1 MSKPPKVDQ
10 FRSLKSLAA
19 RLRKDLRGVRGRK
32 KTAKRKGTN
41 QVKGNDCVLLFAH
54 NGVGKTRLSGEF
66 KDIGKTGSGAD
77 TLYFNAFTEDLFDW
91 DNDFDG
97 DKERMIKFK
106 SHSLFFKD
114 LEGMGIDDQIREHL
128 YRHADFEFDMDF
140 AKEEIR
146 FMRKVVEN
154 GVNKRVQDIKIS
166 RGEENLFIWCFFL
179 AILQLATEAEKGQ
192 PYDWVKYVY
201 IDDPISSLDEH
212 NTITVAND
220 LASIVKGTTNGVKFV
235 ISTHHGLFFNVMFNE
250 LKGKRSAD
258 DDNEI
263 KRKAY
268 ILHRRTDSP
277 AYTLQDTAESPFL
290 HHVAALAELKAAAKT
305 GRISQ
310 SHFNMLRSILE
321 KTAIFFGRQHISS
334 CFNGLP
340 KKAVYA
346 RFLNVRSHAKYSVF
360 EADPIHAADKK
371 MFREI
376 LNAFLARYEFV
387 LPKVLGNTRP
397 AKVLA
402 VAAPAPVKAA
412 AKQAKKTA
420 SKAPTTAPP
429 P

>member
-1 MSKPPKVDQ
+1 MSATPKVEK

-19 RLRKDLRGVRGRK
+19 RLRKDLRGVRGSK
-32 KTAKRKGTN
+32 KTTNRKAKN
-41 QVKGNDCVLLFAH
+41 PIKGNDCVLLFAH

-66 KDIGKTGSGAD
+66 KDIGKKGKAPD

-114 LEGMGIDDQIREHL
+114 LEGMGVDDQIRAHL
-128 YRHADFEFDMDF
+128 YRHADFEFDMNF

-146 FMRKVVEN
+146 FMRKVVEK

-212 NTITVAND
+212 NTITVASD
-220 LASIVKGTTNGVKFV
+220 LASIIKETKNGVKFA

-250 LKGKRSAD
+250 LKGKRAPD
-258 DDNEI
+258 DKTEI
-263 KRKAY
+263 KRRAY
-268 ILHRRTDSP
+268 ILHRADDSLSF
-277 AYTLQDTAESPFL
+277 TLQDTTESPFL
-290 HHVAALAELKAAAKT
+290 HHVTTLAELKAVSKS
-305 GRISQ
+305 GKISQ
-310 SHFNMLRSILE
+310 HHFNKLRSILE

-334 CFNGLP
+334 CFTGLP
-340 KKAVYA
+340 KKALYA

-360 EADPIHAADKK
+360 EADPIHGADKK

-376 LNAFLARYEFV
+376 LAAFLDRYQFV
-387 LPKVLGNTRP
+387 LPDILGNAQPSNALPTAAVVPVKP
-397 AKVLA
+397 AAKAAKNTALITLTK
-402 VAAPAPVKAA
+402 APAP
-412 AKQAKKTA
+412 
-420 SKAPTTAPP
+420 
-429 P
+429 

>member
-1 MSKPPKVDQ
+1 MSKPPKVEQ

-19 RLRKDLRGVRGRK
+19 RLRKDLRGVHARK

-41 QVKGNDCVLLFAH
+41 QIKGNDCVILFAH
-54 NGVGKTRLSGEF
+54 NGVGKTRLSTEF
-66 KDIGKTGSGAD
+66 KDIGKNGSGAD

-91 DNDFDG
+91 ENDFNG

-114 LEGMGIDDQIREHL
+114 LKGMGIDDQIREHL
-128 YRHADFEFDMDF
+128 YRHADFDFDMDF

-146 FMRKVVEN
+146 FTRKVVEN
-154 GVNKRVQDIKIS
+154 GVNKRVEDIKIS

-212 NTITVAND
+212 NTITVGND

-250 LKGKRSAD
+250 LKGKRSES
-258 DDNEI
+258 DNTEI
-263 KRKAY
+263 RRKAY
-268 ILHRRTDSP
+268 ILHRRGDSP

-290 HHVAALAELKAAAKT
+290 HHVAGLAELKAAVKT
-305 GRISQ
+305 GKISQ
-310 SHFNMLRSILE
+310 VHFNMLRSILE
-321 KTAIFFGRQHISS
+321 KTAIFFGRQHIST

-360 EADPIHAADKK
+360 EADHIHAAEKK

-376 LNAFLARYEFV
+376 LNAFLDRYEFV
-387 LPKVLGNTRP
+387 LPKILGNPKPGTASPLPVAPLPAAKAAKKVAIKIP
-397 AKVLA
+397 AKT
-402 VAAPAPVKAA
+402 PKP
-412 AKQAKKTA
+412 
-420 SKAPTTAPP
+420 
-429 P
+429 

>member
-1 MSKPPKVDQ
+1 MSKPPKVER

-19 RLRKDLRGVRGRK
+19 KLRKDLRGVHARK

-41 QVKGNDCVLLFAH
+41 QIKGNDCALLFAH
-54 NGVGKTRLSGEF
+54 NGVGKTRLSTEF
-66 KDIGKTGSGAD
+66 KDIGKKGSGAD

-114 LEGMGIDDQIREHL
+114 LEGMGIDDQIRAHL
-128 YRHADFEFDMDF
+128 HRHADFNFNMNF
-140 AKEEIR
+140 AEEEIR
-146 FMRKVVEN
+146 FFRDVIEDGKS
-154 GVNKRVQDIKIS
+154 KRVEDIKIS

-179 AILQLATEAEKGQ
+179 AILKLATESEKGQ
-192 PYDWVKYVY
+192 PYDWAKYVY
-201 IDDPISSLDEH
+201 VDDPISSLDEH
-212 NTITVAND
+212 NTITVANE

-258 DDNEI
+258 NDNEI

-268 ILHRRTDSP
+268 ILHRRNDSP
-277 AYTLQDTAESPFL
+277 TYTLQDTADSPFL

-305 GRISQ
+305 GKISH

-321 KTAIFFGRQHISS
+321 KTAIFFGRQHIST

-340 KKAVYA
+340 KKSVYA

-376 LNAFLARYEFV
+376 LNAFLARYEFA
-387 LPKVLGNTRP
+387 LPDVLGNAQSDKSSP
-397 AKVLA
+397 AA
-402 VAAPAPVKAA
+402 VVAPVKAA
-412 AKQAKKTA
+412 SKLAKKTA
-420 SKAPTTAPP
+420 PKAPATGAMP
-429 P
+429 

>member
-10 FRSLKSLAA
+10 FRSLESLAT
-19 RLRKDLRGVRGRK
+19 RLRRDLRGVHARK

-41 QVKGNDCVLLFAH
+41 QVKANDCVLLFAH
-54 NGVGKTRLSGEF
+54 NGVGKTRLSTEF
-66 KDIGKTGSGAD
+66 KDIAKKGRGAD

-97 DKERMIKFK
+97 DKKRMIKFK

-114 LEGMGIDDQIREHL
+114 LEGMGIDDQIRAHL
-128 YRHADFEFDMDF
+128 YRHADFDFDMNF
-140 AKEEIR
+140 EKEEIR

-154 GVNKRVQDIKIS
+154 GVNKRVEDIKIS

-179 AILQLATEAEKGQ
+179 AILQLATESEKGQ

-220 LASIVKGTTNGVKFV
+220 LAGIVKGATNGTKFV
-235 ISTHHGLFFNVMFNE
+235 ISTHHGLFFNVMFNG
-250 LKGKRSAD
+250 LKRSGS

-263 KRKAY
+263 KKKAY
-268 ILHRRTDSP
+268 ILHRRNDSQ

-305 GRISQ
+305 GKISQ
-310 SHFNMLRSILE
+310 PHFNMLRSILE
-321 KTAIFFGRQHISS
+321 KTAIFFGRQHIST

-340 KKAVYA
+340 KKTVYTS
-346 RFLNVRSHAKYSVF
+346 FLNVRSHAKYSVF
-360 EADPIHAADKK
+360 EAEPIHAAEKK

-376 LNAFLARYEFV
+376 VNAFLDRYEFV
-387 LPKVLGNTRP
+387 LPDVLGTAQRG
-397 AKVLA
+397 KSS
-402 VAAPAPVKAA
+402 AAAAAAPVKAA
-412 AKQAKKTA
+412 ATPAKKTA
-420 SKAPTTAPP
+420 PKAPITSPTT
-429 P
+429 

>member
-1 MSKPPKVDQ
+1 MSKTLKVGH
-10 FRSLKSLAA
+10 FRSLKTLAI
-19 RLRKDLRGVRGRK
+19 RLRKDLRGVHARK

-66 KDIGKTGSGAD
+66 KEIGKNGSGAD

-91 DNDFDG
+91 DNDFEG

-106 SHSLFFKD
+106 SHSLFFNG
-114 LEGMGIDDQIREHL
+114 LEGMGIDDQIRAHL

-154 GVNKRVQDIKIS
+154 GVNKRAQDIKIS

-179 AILQLATEAEKGQ
+179 AVLQLAIEAEKGQ

-212 NTITVAND
+212 NTISVANH
-220 LASIVKGTTNGVKFV
+220 LASIVKQTTNGVKFV
-235 ISTHHGLFFNVMFNE
+235 ISTHHGLFFNVIFNE

-258 DDNEI
+258 NDTDI

-268 ILHRRTDSP
+268 ILHRRNNSP
-277 AYTLQDTAESPFL
+277 TYTLQDTTESPFL
-290 HHVAALAELKAAAKT
+290 HHVVALADLKAAAKT
-305 GRISQ
+305 GKISQ
-310 SHFNMLRSILE
+310 SHCNMLRSILE
-321 KTAIFFGRQHISS
+321 KPAIFFGRQHISS
-334 CFNGLP
+334 CFSGLP
-340 KKAVYA
+340 KQAVYV
-346 RFLNVRSHAKYSVF
+346 RFLNVRSHAKFSVF
-360 EADPIHAADKK
+360 EAVPIQDADKK

-376 LNAFLARYEFV
+376 LNAFLDRYEFA
-387 LPKVLGNTRP
+387 LPDVLGNNRSS
-397 AKVLA
+397 K
-402 VAAPAPVKAA
+402 VAAAAASAPVKAA
-412 AKQAKKTA
+412 AKAAKKTA
-420 SKAPTTAPP
+420 PKAPATVPNP
-429 P
+429 

>member
-1 MSKPPKVDQ
+1 MSKPKVDR
-10 FRSLKSLAA
+10 FRSLKSLATK
-19 RLRKDLRGVRGRK
+19 LRKDLRGVHARK
-32 KTAKRKGTN
+32 KTATRKGMN
-41 QVKGNDCVLLFAH
+41 QVKGNECVLLFAH
-54 NGVGKTRLSGEF
+54 NGVGKTRLSTEF
-66 KDIGKTGSGAD
+66 KNIGKKGSGAD

-91 DNDFDG
+91 DNDLDG

-114 LEGMGIDDQIREHL
+114 LEGMGIDDQIRAHL
-128 YRHADFEFDMDF
+128 HRHADFNFNMNF
-140 AKEEIR
+140 AEEEIR
-146 FMRKVVEN
+146 FFRDVVEN
-154 GVNKRVQDIKIS
+154 GKSKRVEDIKIS

-179 AILQLATEAEKGQ
+179 AILKLATEAEKDQ

-220 LASIVKGTTNGVKFV
+220 LAGIVKGTTNGVKFV

-258 DDNEI
+258 DDTEI
-263 KRKAY
+263 RWKAY
-268 ILHRRTDSP
+268 ILHRRNDSP
-277 AYTLQDTAESPFL
+277 TYTLQDTAESPFL

-305 GRISQ
+305 GKISQ

-321 KTAIFFGRQHISS
+321 KTAIFFGRQHIST

-360 EADPIHAADKK
+360 EADPIHAADKE

-376 LNAFLARYEFV
+376 LNSFLDRYEFV
-387 LPKVLGNTRP
+387 LPDVLGNARR
-397 AKVLA
+397 AKFPP
-402 VAAPAPVKAA
+402 AAPVASAKAA
-412 AKQAKKTA
+412 AKPAKKTA
-420 SKAPTTAPP
+420 PKPPPTAPVP
-429 P
+429 